1 MRGWREKS
9 SWPVCGQG
17 ILSAGKIIAEAGL
30 IEGRE
35 VSWFPSYGLMR
46 GGTANCGVIISD
58 GPIGAPVL
66 DSGDVLIALN
76 TPSLRKFESRV
87 VSGGTIIVD
96 RSLVDADTLR
106 KDVSFYPIEASRMAS
121 EKGNMAFAT
130 VMLLGCLSS
139 VTGSFSGDS
148 FEKALRL
155 TLPERHHHLIPVEL
169 EVFSAG
175 AALVR

>member
-1 MRGWREKS
+1 MERKIILAGFG
-9 SWPVCGQG
+9 GQG

-35 VSWFPSYGLMR
+35 VSWFPSYGPEMR

-58 GPIGAPVL
+58 GPICSPVL
-66 DSGDVLIALN
+66 DSCDVLIALN

-87 VSGGTIIVD
+87 ISGGTIIVD

-106 KDVSFYPIEASRMAS
+106 TDVSFYPVEASKMAS

-169 EVFSAG
+169 EIFGAG
-175 AALVR
+175 AALAH

>member
-1 MRGWREKS
+1 MERKIILAGFG
-9 SWPVCGQG
+9 GQG

-35 VSWFPSYGLMR
+35 VSWFPSYGPEMR

-58 GPIGAPVL
+58 DPIGSPVL
-66 DSGDVLIALN
+66 DSCDVLIALN

-87 VSGGTIIVD
+87 AAGGTIIVD
-96 RSLVDADTLR
+96 RSLVDAEPLR

-169 EVFSAG
+169 EVFDAG
-175 AALVR
+175 AALAH